1 MEILINN
8 RVILIPDGEL
18 KFTAMRSRGP
28 GGQNVNEVSSAAQ
41 LQWDFRN
48 STGLTDTEKRLID
61 RKLENHVNSNGLLYL
76 RSDEFR
82 DLPQNKSQCLVK
94 LERFIKKALHRP
106 KPRKKTKPTKSS
118 QIKRVDS
125 KKQRGLIKESRSK
138 VKY

>member
-1 MEILINN
+1 MEVRVNN
-8 RVILIPDGEL
+8 KVIEIANGEF

-28 GGQNVNEVSSAAQ
+28 GGQNVNKVSSAAQ
-41 LQWDFRN
+41 LQWDFQN
-48 STGLTDTEKRLID
+48 SLGLTDVEKRLIE
-61 RKLENHVNSNGLLYL
+61 RKLENHINSNGILFL

-94 LERFIKKALHRP
+94 LERLLTKALHRP

-118 QIKRVDS
+118 QKKRVDS